1 MKQAEFEQF
10 VEAEGKDILRFCR
23 ILTASREIGD
33 ELYQDA
39 MLKLLEKCR
48 HLETDHNPK
57 SYALSTALLLWKN
70 RQKKYAHHMR
80 LAPTTSF
87 DALTEQG
94 LDIEDGNA
102 SYQPEKM
109 ALQKEEVVVV
119 RQAVSE
125 LPDKYRLPVYLFYTA
140 NMSVAEIAEC
150 MDWPEGTVKT
160 RLYMAKKLMKK
171 KLEAMGYDG

>member
-1 MKQAEFEQF
+1 M
-10 VEAEGKDILRFCR
+10 
-23 ILTASREIGD
+23 
-33 ELYQDA
+33 
-39 MLKLLEKCR
+39 
-48 HLETDHNPK
+48 PK
-57 SYALSTALLLWKN
+57 NLWKN
-70 RQKKYAHHMR
+70 RQKKYARHMR

-109 ALQKEEVVVV
+109 ALQEEEVVVV

-125 LPDKYRLPVYLFYTA
+125 LPDKYLIPVYLFYTA

>member
-39 MLKLLEKCR
+39 MLKPLEKCR

-70 RQKKYAHHMR
+70 RQKKYARHMR
-80 LAPTTSF
+80 LAPTTSRF
-87 DALTEQG
+87 
-94 LDIEDGNA
+94 
-102 SYQPEKM
+102 P
-109 ALQKEEVVVV
+109 V
-119 RQAVSE
+119 R
-125 LPDKYRLPVYLFYTA
+125 
-140 NMSVAEIAEC
+140 EI
-150 MDWPEGTVKT
+150 M
-160 RLYMAKKLMKK
+160 
-171 KLEAMGYDG
+171 